1 MHVPTY
7 YLHVLC
13 TFEFVKL
20 YHRFK
25 KLLIIGFHNGMQ
37 TQCVFLSSQENK
49 RGWELQDG
57 INMNS
62 NVKVQNEVNLHKQK
76 KKAIN
81 HLIQNGA

>member
-1 MHVPTY
+1 
-7 YLHVLC
+7 
-13 TFEFVKL
+13 
-20 YHRFK
+20 
-25 KLLIIGFHNGMQ
+25 MQ

-81 HLIQNGA
+81 HLIQNGAWMHHGQSNSKIHHNLDLGKAHSFPSL